1 MIEDKSTEF
10 KRIFVDEIKKTVI
23 AFANTNGGIIY
34 IGIDDN
40 GDIVGI
46 DNVDDTILRVTNTMR
61 DAIKPDITMFMDC
74 ICEKINNKDVIK
86 IIVQTGT
93 SKPYYNI

>member
-46 DNVDDTILRVTNTMR
+46 DNVDDTILRVTPLVLAR
-61 DAIKPDITMFMDC
+61 H
-74 ICEKINNKDVIK
+74 V
-86 IIVQTGT
+86 
-93 SKPYYNI
+93 

>member
-46 DNVDDTILRVTNTMR
+46 DNVYCV
-61 DAIKPDITMFMDC
+61 
-74 ICEKINNKDVIK
+74 
-86 IIVQTGT
+86 
-93 SKPYYNI
+93 

>member
-74 ICEKINNKDVIK
+74 ICER
-86 IIVQTGT
+86 
-93 SKPYYNI
+93 